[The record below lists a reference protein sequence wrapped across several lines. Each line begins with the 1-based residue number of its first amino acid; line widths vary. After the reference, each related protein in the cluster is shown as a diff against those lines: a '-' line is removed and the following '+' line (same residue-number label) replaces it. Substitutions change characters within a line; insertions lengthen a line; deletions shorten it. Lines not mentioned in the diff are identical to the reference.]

1 MSRIGSQLISIPDG
15 VSVDYT
21 DSVLHVTGPKGELSV
36 TVSPRI
42 TAEIND
48 GTIAVTRHGND
59 RIARSLHGL
68 NRMLISN
75 AITGV
80 SAGFSKKLEM
90 QGIGYRAQSDG
101 TSLTLQVGF
110 THPVVIPA
118 PQGISFNVEKN
129 ALITVSGIDKQ
140 LVGQVAANIREVRK
154 PEPYKGKGI
163 RYAGELVRRKAG
175 KAAKAGK

>member
-15 VSVDYT
+15 VTVEQT
-21 DSVLHVTGPKGELSV
+21 DTVLRVTGPKGELHV

-42 TAEIND
+42 TVEIND
-48 GTIAVTRHGND
+48 GIIAVTRHGND

-75 AITGV
+75 AIIGV
-80 SAGFSKKLEM
+80 SVGFSKKLEM

-118 PQGISFNVEKN
+118 PEGISFAVEKN